1 MKIFSVLFLAGLLIG
16 CTAKTPVPA
25 PREVLP
31 TLPGKVSPVKVK
43 WKVIAD
49 VREIEGKKYV
59 VLPYDGNPY
68 IGLSYSDSLVLRAWL
83 NDVKRK
89 NDQTDNVLCDLG
101 YAEKC
106 KVSK

>member
-1 MKIFSVLFLAGLLIG
+1 MKMIAVVFFAGLLIG
-16 CTAKTPVPA
+16 CTPKQSAPV

-31 TLPGKVSPVKVK
+31 TLPGKVTPIKVK

-68 IGLSYSDSLVLRAWL
+68 VGLSYSDSLVFRAWL